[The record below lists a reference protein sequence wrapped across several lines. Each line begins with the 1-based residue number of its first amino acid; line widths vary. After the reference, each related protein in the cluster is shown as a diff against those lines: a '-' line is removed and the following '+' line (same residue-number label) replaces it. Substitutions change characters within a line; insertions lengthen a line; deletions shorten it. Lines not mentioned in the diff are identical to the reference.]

1 MRKNAKTLKSAQFED
16 ATKLHV
22 LFIGVQNPAR
32 YLVEGKP
39 DSQEIASGMV
49 GQLQVGDQS
58 SATWFKNKSEEQ
70 EGTKE

>member
-1 MRKNAKTLKSAQFED
+1 ML
-16 ATKLHV
+16 V

-49 GQLQVGDQS
+49 DQLQVGDQL